1 MEIYEAIKNRHSVR
15 SYLDKSIPAD
25 IISQLSDKITECNR
39 ESGLHIQ
46 LVTDEPE
53 AFSGFMAHYGKFSG
67 VRNYIALIG
76 RKVPDLDEKIGYYGE
91 RIAIKVQQI
100 GLNICWV
107 AMTFSR
113 KKSRCIVD
121 KGEKLVCV
129 LSLGYGKMQGTAHK
143 SKPMEQLCTVLG
155 KMPEWFRKGTE
166 SAMLATTAMNQQ
178 KFLFSLDGEKVTV
191 KSTGGFYS
199 KVDLGIVQYHFE
211 VGSGRKIFGTASQNN
226 ME

>member
-15 SYLDKSIPAD
+15 SYLDKSIPDD
-25 IISQLSDKITECNR
+25 IISQLNDEIAECNR

-53 AFSGFMAHYGKFSG
+53 SFSGFMAHYGKFSG

-76 RKVPDLDEKIGYYGE
+76 RKTPDLDEKTGYYGE
-91 RIAIKVQQI
+91 RIAVKAQQL
-100 GLNICWV
+100 GLNTCWV

-129 LSLGYGKMQGTAHK
+129 LSLGYGKTQGTAHK
-143 SKPMEQLCTVLG
+143 SKPMEQLCTVSG
-155 KMPEWFRKGTE
+155 KMPEWFRKGME
-166 SAMLATTAMNQQ
+166 SAVLAPTAMNQQ

-211 VGSGRKIFGTASQNN
+211 VGAGIKIFGKVSHKNT
-226 ME
+226 